1 MKKKNLN
8 INFFSKIKSLIFPFY
23 KSKEA
28 SKIFRILETGED
40 NKKVA
45 MFVGGCVRKYLK
57 SEEIDDI
64 DIATVFSP
72 DQLKEKFKN
81 SDIKV
86 VDSGIKH
93 GTITVNI
100 NNKKF
105 ELTTLRIDINPDGR
119 HTDVS
124 FTDNWKIDSE
134 RRDFTINSIYLD
146 RRGKI
151 YDPQMGVR
159 DLENG
164 VIKFI
169 GDPSKRIEEDFLR
182 IIRFIRFS
190 LQYNF
195 NKHEKS
201 TIEAIKLNLNGI
213 HKISKE
219 RILQEIIKIL
229 ELKNFQE
236 ITNNEQIQKIFQII
250 FPEFKY
256 LWRIKKIKLLDKKK
270 LFSLQP
276 SFLLSL
282 LLVDKSNNYEYFV
295 HRYKP
300 SNFIKAKINLFADNF
315 IHITTDRNFFKKDLK
330 KNVYFYGKEIMKDFI
345 RFLFLENIKMKEKEM
360 DEIMLKIHEMKIPK
374 FPFDGNFL
382 KKRGFVEGKNIG
394 NVLKDLEDE
403 WVKNNYHLSD
413 SNVKNILERFK

>member
-1 MKKKNLN
+1 
-8 INFFSKIKSLIFPFY
+8 
-23 KSKEA
+23 
-28 SKIFRILETGED
+28 
-40 NKKVA
+40 

-93 GTITVNI
+93 GTITLNI

-151 YDPQMGVR
+151 YDPQMGVK

-169 GDPSKRIEEDFLR
+169 GDPSKRIEEDF
-182 IIRFIRFS
+182 
-190 LQYNF
+190 
-195 NKHEKS
+195 
-201 TIEAIKLNLNGI
+201 
-213 HKISKE
+213 
-219 RILQEIIKIL
+219 
-229 ELKNFQE
+229 
-236 ITNNEQIQKIFQII
+236 
-250 FPEFKY
+250 
-256 LWRIKKIKLLDKKK
+256 
-270 LFSLQP
+270 
-276 SFLLSL
+276 
-282 LLVDKSNNYEYFV
+282 
-295 HRYKP
+295 
-300 SNFIKAKINLFADNF
+300 
-315 IHITTDRNFFKKDLK
+315 
-330 KNVYFYGKEIMKDFI
+330 
-345 RFLFLENIKMKEKEM
+345 
-360 DEIMLKIHEMKIPK
+360 
-374 FPFDGNFL
+374 
-382 KKRGFVEGKNIG
+382 
-394 NVLKDLEDE
+394 
-403 WVKNNYHLSD
+403 
-413 SNVKNILERFK
+413 